1 MSDPTAL
8 AAVAAAGPQGA
19 AASAATSAANQSAIN
34 QAASTQ
40 SAAVQNGPAANAA
53 LPATETRMFA
63 TLMKGATVAAPGAG
77 ATGGF
82 GAVSTSFVEQWSN
95 TRSFEDI
102 RHSMLQS
109 FDAGDPIKSMF
120 AMTSNAMEAQM
131 LFSKL
136 HISTSLASA
145 ATSLFGGLL
154 KNQQ

>member
-1 MSDPTAL
+1 MTDPIAL
-8 AAVAAAGPQGA
+8 TTVAAQA
-19 AASAATSAANQSAIN
+19 AAPGSAAAAT
-34 QAASTQ
+34 AAS
-40 SAAVQNGPAANAA
+40 PAAA
-53 LPATETRMFA
+53 LPPAETQMFA
-63 TLMKGATVAAPGAG
+63 TLMKGATGVAPSAAG
-77 ATGGF
+77 TPGGF
-82 GAVSTSFVEQWSN
+82 GTVSTSFVEQWSN

-145 ATSLFGGLL
+145 ASSLFGNLL

>member
-1 MSDPTAL
+1 MSDATAL
-8 AAVAAAGPQGA
+8 ASVAAAGPQGA
-19 AASAATSAANQSAIN
+19 AASAAAQNAAAQ
-34 QAASTQ
+34 QGAA
-40 SAAVQNGPAANAA
+40 APGA

-77 ATGGF
+77 APGGF

>member
-1 MSDPTAL
+1 MTDPIAL
-8 AAVAAAGPQGA
+8 TTVAAQA
-19 AASAATSAANQSAIN
+19 AAPGSAAAATT
-34 QAASTQ
+34 AS
-40 SAAVQNGPAANAA
+40 PAAA
-53 LPATETRMFA
+53 LPPAETQMFA
-63 TLMKGATVAAPGAG
+63 TLMRG
-77 ATGGF
+77 ATGVAPSAAGTPGGF
-82 GAVSTSFVEQWSN
+82 GTVSTSFVEQWSN

-145 ATSLFGGLL
+145 ASSLFGNLL

>member
-1 MSDPTAL
+1 MTDPIAL
-8 AAVAAAGPQGA
+8 TTVAAQVAAPGSA
-19 AASAATSAANQSAIN
+19 AAATTAA
-34 QAASTQ
+34 
-40 SAAVQNGPAANAA
+40 PAAA
-53 LPATETRMFA
+53 LPPAETQMFA
-63 TLMKGATVAAPGAG
+63 TLMKGATGIAPPAAGTPGA
-77 ATGGF
+77 F
-82 GAVSTSFVEQWSN
+82 GTVSASFVEQWSN

-120 AMTSNAMEAQM
+120 VMTSNAMEAQA

-145 ATSLFGGLL
+145 ASSLFGNLL

>member
-1 MSDPTAL
+1 MTDPIALTTVAAQAAAPGSAAAATTATP
-8 AAVAAAGPQGA
+8 AVALPPAE
-19 AASAATSAANQSAIN
+19 
-34 QAASTQ
+34 TQ
-40 SAAVQNGPAANAA
+40 
-53 LPATETRMFA
+53 MFA
-63 TLMKGATVAAPGAG
+63 TLMKGATGIAPSAAGTP
-77 ATGGF
+77 GGF
-82 GAVSTSFVEQWSN
+82 GTVSTSFVEQWSN

-145 ATSLFGGLL
+145 ASSLFGNLL

>member
-1 MSDPTAL
+1 MTDPIAL
-8 AAVAAAGPQGA
+8 TTVAAQVAAPGSA
-19 AASAATSAANQSAIN
+19 AAATT
-34 QAASTQ
+34 ASE
-40 SAAVQNGPAANAA
+40 AAA
-53 LPATETRMFA
+53 LPPAETQMFA
-63 TLMKGATVAAPGAG
+63 TLMKGATGIAPSAAGTP
-77 ATGGF
+77 GGF
-82 GAVSTSFVEQWSN
+82 GTVSTSFVEQWSN

-145 ATSLFGGLL
+145 ASSLFGNLL

>member
-1 MSDPTAL
+1 MTDPIAL
-8 AAVAAAGPQGA
+8 TTVAAQVSAPGSAAAAA
-19 AASAATSAANQSAIN
+19 AAS
-34 QAASTQ
+34 
-40 SAAVQNGPAANAA
+40 PAAA
-53 LPATETRMFA
+53 LPPAETQMFA
-63 TLMKGATVAAPGAG
+63 TLMKGATGIAPSAAGTP
-77 ATGGF
+77 GGF

-145 ATSLFGGLL
+145 ASSLFGNLL

>member
-1 MSDPTAL
+1 MTDPIAL
-8 AAVAAAGPQGA
+8 TTVAAQA
-19 AASAATSAANQSAIN
+19 AAPGSAAAATTAS
-34 QAASTQ
+34 QA
-40 SAAVQNGPAANAA
+40 AA
-53 LPATETRMFA
+53 LPPAETQMFA
-63 TLMKGATVAAPGAG
+63 TLMKGATGVAPPAAG
-77 ATGGF
+77 TPGGF
-82 GAVSTSFVEQWSN
+82 GTVSTSFVEQWSN

-145 ATSLFGGLL
+145 ASSLFGNLL

>member
-1 MSDPTAL
+1 MTDPIAL
-8 AAVAAAGPQGA
+8 TTVAAQA
-19 AASAATSAANQSAIN
+19 AAPGSAAAAT
-34 QAASTQ
+34 AASQ
-40 SAAVQNGPAANAA
+40 AAA
-53 LPATETRMFA
+53 LPPAETQMFA
-63 TLMKGATVAAPGAG
+63 TLMKGATGIAPSAAGTP
-77 ATGGF
+77 GGF

-145 ATSLFGGLL
+145 A
-154 KNQQ
+154 

>member
-1 MSDPTAL
+1 MTDPIAL
-8 AAVAAAGPQGA
+8 TTVAAQA
-19 AASAATSAANQSAIN
+19 AAPGSAAAATT
-34 QAASTQ
+34 AS
-40 SAAVQNGPAANAA
+40 PAAA
-53 LPATETRMFA
+53 LPPAETQMFA
-63 TLMKGATVAAPGAG
+63 TLMKGATGIAPSAAGTP
-77 ATGGF
+77 GGF
-82 GAVSTSFVEQWSN
+82 GTVSTSFVEQWSN

-145 ATSLFGGLL
+145 ASSLFGNLL

>member
-1 MSDPTAL
+1 MTDPIAL
-8 AAVAAAGPQGA
+8 TTVAAQVAVPGSA
-19 AASAATSAANQSAIN
+19 AAATTAS
-34 QAASTQ
+34 QA
-40 SAAVQNGPAANAA
+40 AA
-53 LPATETRMFA
+53 LPPAETQMFA
-63 TLMKGATVAAPGAG
+63 TLMKGATGVAPPAAG
-77 ATGGF
+77 TPGGF
-82 GAVSTSFVEQWSN
+82 GTVSTSFVEQWSN

-145 ATSLFGGLL
+145 ASSLFGNLL

>member
-1 MSDPTAL
+1 MTDPIAL
-8 AAVAAAGPQGA
+8 TTVAAQVAAPGSA
-19 AASAATSAANQSAIN
+19 AAATTAS
-34 QAASTQ
+34 QAAMLPPAETQ
-40 SAAVQNGPAANAA
+40 
-53 LPATETRMFA
+53 MFA
-63 TLMKGATVAAPGAG
+63 TLMKGATGVAPSAAG
-77 ATGGF
+77 TPGGF
-82 GAVSTSFVEQWSN
+82 GTVSTSFVEQWSN

-145 ATSLFGGLL
+145 ASSLFGNLL

>member
-1 MSDPTAL
+1 MTEPIAL
-8 AAVAAAGPQGA
+8 TTVAAQA
-19 AASAATSAANQSAIN
+19 AAPGSAAAATT
-34 QAASTQ
+34 AS
-40 SAAVQNGPAANAA
+40 PAAA
-53 LPATETRMFA
+53 LPPAETQMFA
-63 TLMKGATVAAPGAG
+63 TLMKGATGVAPSAAG
-77 ATGGF
+77 TPGGF
-82 GAVSTSFVEQWSN
+82 GTVSTSFVEQWSN

-145 ATSLFGGLL
+145 ASSLFGNLL

>member
-1 MSDPTAL
+1 MTDPIAL
-8 AAVAAAGPQGA
+8 TTVAAQA
-19 AASAATSAANQSAIN
+19 AAPGSAAAATT
-34 QAASTQ
+34 AASQ
-40 SAAVQNGPAANAA
+40 AAA
-53 LPATETRMFA
+53 LPPAETQMFA
-63 TLMKGATVAAPGAG
+63 TLMKGATGIAPSAAGTP
-77 ATGGF
+77 GGF

-131 LFSKL
+131 LFYKL

-145 ATSLFGGLL
+145 ASSLFGNLL

>member
-1 MSDPTAL
+1 MTDPIAL
-8 AAVAAAGPQGA
+8 TTVAAQA
-19 AASAATSAANQSAIN
+19 AAPGSAAAATTAS
-34 QAASTQ
+34 QA
-40 SAAVQNGPAANAA
+40 AA
-53 LPATETRMFA
+53 LPPAETQMFA
-63 TLMKGATVAAPGAG
+63 TLMKGATGVAPSAAG
-77 ATGGF
+77 TPGGF
-82 GAVSTSFVEQWSN
+82 GTVSTSFVEQWSN

-145 ATSLFGGLL
+145 ASSLFGNLL